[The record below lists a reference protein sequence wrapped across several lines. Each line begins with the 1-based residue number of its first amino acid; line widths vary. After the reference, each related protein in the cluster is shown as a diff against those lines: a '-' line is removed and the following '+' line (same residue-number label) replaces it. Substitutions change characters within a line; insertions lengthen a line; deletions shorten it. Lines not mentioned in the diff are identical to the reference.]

1 MFLNCIYFVCVY
13 LLSISRILESSDVV
27 ITILSQNNEYNAEQ
41 ALRLKNNI
49 LTQTKSIK
57 DPRLNE
63 IYMLHEEFPG
73 TGSWTIIPILKKLY
87 QNNKNSKWF
96 LFCEENAFV
105 NYKNLLITLKNKNS
119 NESVWLGYGVKDK
132 HPTIIHHY
140 AFEEDEKKRASY
152 PLFAAGFLMSV
163 ELLKSIV
170 DKDVKAIGSDFA
182 IDASYEL
189 ALVVN
194 RRIQHLPLKFCLK
207 LSPDCIVHPLSER
220 SECTRFGKVT
230 KDSIYFAVKT
240 CSKFHVDRVP
250 VLQST
255 WGRDAV
261 HIEYFSDKLDDI
273 IPTTVLNVSN
283 TERGHCLKTLT
294 IFKYLSKKLLSN
306 KTVKWIALTD
316 DDTLISVPRLASI
329 LSCWNG
335 QQIALGQRYGYNIRG
350 DQSLGYNYLTG
361 GGGIILSVALV
372 HKLTTSCQCYT
383 PDAPDDMVLGM
394 CLKALNA
401 TVVHSPVFH
410 QARPHDYA
418 DEYLESYPM
427 VSFHKHW
434 MIDPIEVYRHW
445 LYQDSSFGH
454 NEL

>member
-1 MFLNCIYFVCVY
+1 MY
-13 LLSISRILESSDVV
+13 
-27 ITILSQNNEYNAEQ
+27 
-41 ALRLKNNI
+41 K
-49 LTQTKSIK
+49 
-57 DPRLNE
+57 
-63 IYMLHEEFPG
+63 
-73 TGSWTIIPILKKLY
+73 
-87 QNNKNSKWF
+87 NNKNAKWF
-96 LFCEENAFV
+96 LFCEENAYV
-105 NYKNLLITLKNKNS
+105 NYENLQLHLREEYS
-119 NESVWLGYGVKDK
+119 NESIWMGYGVKDK

-140 AFEEDEKKRASY
+140 AFEENENERVAY
-152 PLFAAGFLMSV
+152 PLFAAGFVISAG
-163 ELLKSIV
+163 LLKDIANINV
-170 DKDVKAIGSDFA
+170 ETFGSDFS

-189 ALVVN
+189 ALVIN
-194 RRIQHLPLKFCLK
+194 KKIEHLPLKFCLK

-220 SECTRFGKVT
+220 SDCTHYGKVT

-240 CSKFHVDRVP
+240 CSKFHSNRVP

-261 HIEYFSDKLDDI
+261 HIEYFSDKLDDT
-273 IPTTVLNVSN
+273 IPTTVLDVPN
-283 TERGHCLKTLT
+283 TERGHCQKTMT

-306 KTVKWIALTD
+306 KAVKWIALTD
-316 DDTLISVPRLASI
+316 DDTLLSVPRLASI

-361 GGGIILSVALV
+361 GGGIILNVALV
-372 HKLTTSCQCYT
+372 HKLTTCKCYA

-410 QARPHDYA
+410 QARPQDYA

-427 VSFHKHW
+427 ISFHKHW

-454 NEL
+454 DEL

>member
-1 MFLNCIYFVCVY
+1 
-13 LLSISRILESSDVV
+13 
-27 ITILSQNNEYNAEQ
+27 LSQPNDYNVEQ

-49 LTQTKSIK
+49 LKQTKSIK
-57 DPRLNE
+57 DPRLGGV
-63 IYMLHEEFPG
+63 YMLHEQFPEP
-73 TGSWTIIPILKKLY
+73 GSWTIIPIIKLLY
-87 QNNKNSKWF
+87 KNNKNAKWF
-96 LFCEENAFV
+96 LFCEENAYV
-105 NYKNLLITLKNKNS
+105 NYDNLQLLLKEKNS
-119 NESVWLGYGVKDK
+119 SESIWMGYGVKDK

-140 AFEEDEKKRASY
+140 AFEENENERVTY
-152 PLFAAGFLMSV
+152 PLFAAGFVISA
-163 ELLKSIV
+163 ELLKNI
-170 DKDVKAIGSDFA
+170 ANLNLETLGSDFS

-189 ALVVN
+189 ALVIN
-194 RRIQHLPLKFCLK
+194 KKIQHLPLKFCLK

-220 SECTRFGKVT
+220 SDCTHYGKVT

-240 CSKFHVDRVP
+240 CSKFHSDRVP

-261 HIEYFSDKLDDI
+261 HIEYFSDKLDDT
-273 IPTTVLNVSN
+273 IPTTVLDVPN
-283 TERGHCLKTLT
+283 TERGHCQKTIT

-306 KTVKWIALTD
+306 KAVKWIALTD
-316 DDTLISVPRLASI
+316 DDTLLSVPRLASI

-350 DQSLGYNYLTG
+350 DPSLGYNYLTG
-361 GGGIILSVALV
+361 GGGIIFNVALV
-372 HKLTTSCQCYT
+372 HKLTSCKCYAL
-383 PDAPDDMVLGM
+383 DAPDDMVLGM

-410 QARPHDYA
+410 QARPQDYA

-454 NEL
+454 DEL

>member
-1 MFLNCIYFVCVY
+1 MFINGIYFICLY
-13 LLSISRILESSDVV
+13 LLTILHTFESSEIV
-27 ITILSQNNEYNAEQ
+27 ITILSQPNDYNVEQ

-49 LTQTKSIK
+49 LKQTKSIK
-57 DPRLNE
+57 DPRLGGV
-63 IYMLHEEFPG
+63 YMLHEQFPEP
-73 TGSWTIIPILKKLY
+73 GSWTIIPIIKLLY
-87 QNNKNSKWF
+87 KNNKNAKWF
-96 LFCEENAFV
+96 LFCEENAYV
-105 NYKNLLITLKNKNS
+105 NYDNLQLLLKEKNS
-119 NESVWLGYGVKDK
+119 SESIWMGYGVKDK

-140 AFEEDEKKRASY
+140 AFEENENERVTY
-152 PLFAAGFLMSV
+152 PLFAAGFVISA
-163 ELLKSIV
+163 ELLKNI
-170 DKDVKAIGSDFA
+170 ANLNLETLGSDFS

-189 ALVVN
+189 ALVIN
-194 RRIQHLPLKFCLK
+194 KKIQHLPLKFCLK

-220 SECTRFGKVT
+220 SDCTHYGKVT

-240 CSKFHVDRVP
+240 CSKFHSDRVP

-261 HIEYFSDKLDDI
+261 HIEYFSDKLDDT
-273 IPTTVLNVSN
+273 IPTTVLDVPN
-283 TERGHCLKTLT
+283 TERGHCQKTIA

-306 KTVKWIALTD
+306 KAVKWIALTD
-316 DDTLISVPRLASI
+316 DDTLLSVPRLASI

-350 DQSLGYNYLTG
+350 DPSLGYNYLTG
-361 GGGIILSVALV
+361 GGGIIFNVALV
-372 HKLTTSCQCYT
+372 HKLTTCKCYAF
-383 PDAPDDMVLGM
+383 DAPDDMVLGM

-410 QARPHDYA
+410 QARPQDYA

-454 NEL
+454 DEL

>member
-1 MFLNCIYFVCVY
+1 MFINGIYIICLYF
-13 LLSISRILESSDVV
+13 LSISQKLETSEIV
-27 ITILSQNNEYNAEQ
+27 ITILSQQNDYNVEQ
-41 ALRLKNNI
+41 ALKLKNNI
-49 LTQTKSIK
+49 LKQTKSIK
-57 DPRLNE
+57 KPRLGQ
-63 IYMLHEEFPG
+63 IYMLHEQFPDP
-73 TGSWTIIPILKKLY
+73 GSWTVIPIIKLLY
-87 QNNKNSKWF
+87 KNNKHAKWF
-96 LFCEENAFV
+96 LFCEENAYV
-105 NYKNLLITLKNKNS
+105 NYDNLQLFLENMNS
-119 NESVWLGYGVKDK
+119 NESVWMGYGVKDK

-140 AFEEDEKKRASY
+140 AFKENENERVTY
-152 PLFAAGFLMSV
+152 PLFAAGFIISA
-163 ELLKSIV
+163 ELLKNIANSGV
-170 DKDVKAIGSDFA
+170 ETLSSDFS

-189 ALVVN
+189 SLAIN
-194 RRIQHLPLKFCLK
+194 QKIQHLPLKFCLK

-220 SECTRFGKVT
+220 SECTCYGKVT

-240 CSKFHVDRVP
+240 CSKFHSDRVP

-261 HIEYFSDKLDDI
+261 HIEYFSDKLDDT
-273 IPTTVLNVSN
+273 IPTTVLDVPN
-283 TERGHCLKTLT
+283 TERGHCLKTIT

-306 KTVKWIALTD
+306 KAVKWIALTD
-316 DDTLISVPRLASI
+316 DDTLLSVPRLASI

-350 DQSLGYNYLTG
+350 DPSLGYNYLTG
-361 GGGIILSVALV
+361 GGGIIFNVALV
-372 HKLTTSCQCYT
+372 HKLTTCQCYAI
-383 PDAPDDMVLGM
+383 DAPDDMVLGM

-410 QARPHDYA
+410 QARPQDYA

-454 NEL
+454 DEL